1 MTATALHLHR
11 HATAAA
17 FFSAAAERISAQLQV
32 GLRDRGSASFAV
44 PGGST
49 PGPIFDLLAQQNLDW
64 SRVAVTLTDER
75 WVPSSDPD
83 SNERLVCA
91 RLRIGRARVC
101 RLVPLHNAASTPG
114 AGLAEAET
122 GLKTLDLP
130 FDVVLLGM
138 GGDGHFASLFP
149 SMPGLAAGLDPD
161 AKSWLIASDQPIN
174 GQPRISLSL
183 SLLLQSRQI
192 ILVVRGAD
200 KLAVIERAKSAS
212 PSDLPISAILR
223 QTKVPVEIH
232 YSEE

>member
-1 MTATALHLHR
+1 MSETTLNLHR

-17 FFSAAAERISAQLQV
+17 FFSAAAARIGTQLQH
-32 GLRDRGSASFAV
+32 GLQERGGASFAV

-49 PGPIFDLLAQQNLDW
+49 PGPIFDLLAQQELDW
-64 SRVAVTLTDER
+64 SWVAVTLTDER
-75 WVPSSDPD
+75 WVPTSDPS
-83 SNERLVCA
+83 SNERLVRD
-91 RLRIGRARVC
+91 RLLVGRARVC
-101 RLVPLHNAASTPG
+101 RLVSLHNAAPTPSTG
-114 AGLAEAET
+114 MAEAEN
-122 GLKTLDLP
+122 GVKALDLP

-161 AKSWLIASDQPIN
+161 GKSWLIASDQPIN

-183 SLLLQSRQI
+183 SLLLQSRLI

-212 PSDLPISAILR
+212 PSDLPIAAILR

-232 YSEE
+232 CSEE